1 MVKLAAALLASAL
14 ACSAHAQSTSGKT
27 IEGYWQD
34 TARRI
39 LFSRDAPPGYKYG
52 EWTALDQKQ
61 TYPSAKHIRSAG
73 SGFELVDLLY
83 DDQEA
88 VKVLKASHN
97 DIEFT
102 RTNRWSGCSAYHRC
116 ALESKQRLLCTIEMK
131 CPQAG
136 SERMVWQGEERYER
150 RASCE
155 RTQLRPEAQGI
166 PSVCR

>member
-1 MVKLAAALLASAL
+1 MVKFSAALLASAL
-14 ACSAHAQSTSGKT
+14 GCSAYAQSTPGKT

-61 TYPSAKHIRSAG
+61 TYPTAKQIRRSG
-73 SGFELVDLLY
+73 TGFEVVDLLY
-83 DDQEA
+83 DDEEA
-88 VKVLKASHN
+88 LKVLSAS
-97 DIEFT
+97 DTSIEFT
-102 RTNRWSGCSAYHRC
+102 RTNRLTGCSVHHQC
-116 ALESKQRLLCTIEMK
+116 GMDQDRLLCSLKTA
-131 CPQAG
+131 CAD
-136 SERMVWQGEERYER
+136 RLVWQGEERYER

-155 RTQLRPEAQGI
+155 RTQSRREAQGI